1 MNALNLYMPIKNTS
15 TDEECPIKSPI
26 SSNEHG
32 GAFSCCFLTGW
43 LACLFTLPN
52 PHMLKKP
59 VGTGSAASCC
69 FSLNSQMRTLPS
81 SEHEI
86 NCLSEQK
93 ISNKKRMRHGGPM
106 RNLQ

>member
-1 MNALNLYMPIKNTS
+1 MNALNLYMPIKNSTS

-59 VGTGSAASCC
+59 RKTIISITSKMTVLFTS
-69 FSLNSQMRTLPS
+69 NIR
-81 SEHEI
+81 SEK
-86 NCLSEQK
+86 QK
-93 ISNKKRMRHGGPM
+93 I
-106 RNLQ
+106 